1 MTHVSAQPVGST
13 IPPRYVRALKIAV
26 AVLTAL
32 MIAGIVALVYGV
44 ARQVSKLGSTAKPA
58 VTSAAHAP
66 YTQQLDL
73 GPGKLESVTGGGD
86 VLVLHWKNETGD
98 TVLSID
104 PRNGRELGRI
114 QLPRH

>member
-1 MTHVSAQPVGST
+1 MFQARPQAVPFT
-13 IPPRYVRALKIAV
+13 PRYVRVLKIAV
-26 AVLTAL
+26 AIMTAL

-86 VLVLHWKNETGD
+86 VLILHWKSETGD